1 LRRAR
6 RSDWHTCLEIA
17 GGSTNDLATAVVTRH
32 FAPVTV
38 KKLSVSF
45 DAELADV
52 SLVLDAGAVIAY
64 ERLHQGVRAFL
75 ERAERT
81 ETAVLTTT
89 AVVAQVWRD
98 PARQVRL
105 SRLLQG
111 VDEAEITRKRS
122 RSIGFLL
129 RESGQVDIVDGSIVD
144 LAEDGDEILTGEPDD
159 IAALITAAGKTVI
172 IKPIS

>member
-1 LRRAR
+1 M
-6 RSDWHTCLEIA
+6 
-17 GGSTNDLATAVVTRH
+17 
-32 FAPVTV
+32 
-38 KKLSVSF
+38 
-45 DAELADV
+45 
-52 SLVLDAGAVIAY
+52 SLILDAGALIAY

-111 VDEAEITRKRS
+111 VDEAELTRKRS
-122 RSIGFLL
+122 RSIGLLL
-129 RESGQVDIVDGSIVD
+129 RESRKADVVGGSIVD
-144 LAEDGDEILTGEPDD
+144 LAEDGDEVLTSDPDD
-159 IAALITAAGKTVI
+159 IAPLITAAGKTVI
-172 IKPIS
+172 ITPIN